1 MEDKKL
7 IDVWSRLEI
16 EWKEALEY
24 AVDRQREYDSH
35 MTNHLVYHLA
45 TPDLAELDQIK
56 SLWHAAI
63 EKRQAADSFIRHY
76 RQNAEN

>member
-45 TPDLAELDQIK
+45 APDLAELDQIK
-56 SLWHAAI
+56 SLWQTAI
-63 EKRQAADSFIRHY
+63 EKRQAADTFIRQY
-76 RQNAEN
+76 CQKTEN